1 MSVYGY
7 LLHSIISL
15 QPKQQKTL
23 RLSSKGLR
31 VIEENKP
38 LFLVINFIES
48 VF

>member
-7 LLHSIISL
+7 LSRSIISL
-15 QPKQQKTL
+15 QPSNKKTL